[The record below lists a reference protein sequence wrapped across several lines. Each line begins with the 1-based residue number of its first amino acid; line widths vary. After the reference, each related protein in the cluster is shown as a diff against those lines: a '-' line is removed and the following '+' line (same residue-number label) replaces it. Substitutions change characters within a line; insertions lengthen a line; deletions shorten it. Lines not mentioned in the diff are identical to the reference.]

1 MKHST
6 SFSTLLDDIGF
17 ACKQV
22 LRVLARAVRDMAAL
36 PWPAL
41 LAACILIALAITIV
55 PLALTLFVLFMLLK
69 FAVAAIVVD
78 KRRHGG

>member
-1 MKHST
+1 MKHSAT
-6 SFSTLLDDIGF
+6 FSDLIDDIGF

-22 LRVLARAVRDMAAL
+22 LRLLARAVHGLATL

-41 LAACILIALAITIV
+41 LAACILLALALTII
-55 PLALTLFVLFMLLK
+55 PLALTLFVVFMLLK